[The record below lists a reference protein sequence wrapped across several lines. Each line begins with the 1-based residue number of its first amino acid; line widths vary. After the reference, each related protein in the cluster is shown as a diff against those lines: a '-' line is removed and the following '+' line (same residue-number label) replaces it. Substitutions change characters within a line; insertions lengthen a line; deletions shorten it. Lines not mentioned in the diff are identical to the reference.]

1 MFSNVQVN
9 WENLSATILMHY
21 GDKVQ
26 IFFNLYLY
34 VEGQLQTTSFL
45 RQTLGHLFCDCR
57 STHLLIWN
65 NVSHWTS
72 ENLHLTNITPFSP
85 VLCLSLIDNISNL
98 FLHHFFLIARHYTYI
113 YVVANYE
120 ILFLCYKCSPSQLY
134 APWAFFFFFLFFS
147 LLLKQRLLDLT
158 VWNCNCLKR
167 IKKSVTNGEIMII
180 IRIIIN
186 KL

>member
-1 MFSNVQVN
+1 M
-9 WENLSATILMHY
+9 
-21 GDKVQ
+21 D
-26 IFFNLYLY
+26 IF
-34 VEGQLQTTSFL
+34 
-45 RQTLGHLFCDCR
+45 FCDCR

-147 LLLKQRLLDLT
+147 LLLKLRLLDLT
-158 VWNCNCLKR
+158 VRNCNCLKR